1 VGSVEAFTKL
11 LTQNKI
17 GFEDVAGKK
26 NAITTRV
33 DGVKQ
38 IWLQDPDGYWLEIND
53 AKE

>member
-1 VGSVEAFTKL
+1 METFVSVLAKS
-11 LTQNKI
+11 NI
-17 GFEDVAGKK
+17 VWEDVKGQQK
-26 NAITTRV
+26 AITTRI